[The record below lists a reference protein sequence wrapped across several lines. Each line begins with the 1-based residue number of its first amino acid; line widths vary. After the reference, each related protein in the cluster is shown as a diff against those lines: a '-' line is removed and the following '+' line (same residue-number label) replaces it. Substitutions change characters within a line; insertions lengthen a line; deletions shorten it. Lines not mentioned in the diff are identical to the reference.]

1 MVITG
6 NFRLHCRAVLV
17 ICAALCVC
25 ACGRGEQPAVQS
37 TAKAAPASPPPQA
50 APPARPVVVMPRPP
64 ELKALPIV
72 LEQGA
77 AVYGERCGN
86 CHGLDGISGGTI
98 PDLRFMNADT
108 HLGFLDI
115 VLGGSHSDNG
125 MPGFAEV
132 MTESDANA
140 VHAYIISRARET
152 YTGD

>member
-1 MVITG
+1 MTKG
-6 NFRLHCRAVLV
+6 NFRRQCRAALFTY
-17 ICAALCVC
+17 AALCLC
-25 ACGRGEQPAVQS
+25 ACGRGEQPAVQA
-37 TAKAAPASPPPQA
+37 TAKAAPASAPRQA
-50 APPARPVVVMPRPP
+50 VPPARPAPVMPRPP

-108 HLGFLDI
+108 HLGFLEI
-115 VLGGSHSDNG
+115 VLGGSRSGNG
-125 MPGFAEV
+125 MPGFANV
-132 MTESDANA
+132 LTESDANA